1 MQSRWRRKERLTA
14 LRVQQMHRRFVIAHN
29 WTRWKA
35 CFAAAHQSHQPEVLP
50 DVSRRVRAELT
61 AALHAIG
68 SAHLRLL
75 SDEDRFSE
83 LDVAALL
90 NGRCT
95 LSKAEAEP
103 SMPQPEPLR
112 LLAEPRAI
120 ASTIVSDRADR
131 TLPRQEYEA
140 HLSSHATTSPADERA
155 APQYEPLALL
165 PHEPA
170 MRACDGVV
178 RSTPCANGLHFQERL
193 TSFPRRQQLKP
204 PPPPLIA
211 PLSEPRTE
219 VSPLRSQA
227 GLGDRAC
234 SLGVAE
240 AHACQTTAGGA
251 QRTLRVEAHA
261 CGRIERS
268 QGSAFDVENVQCG
281 TADLNRMPSSVR
293 SFGVHLQ
300 HGGALVAQGTPCSQ
314 TRATGASK
322 GTRSATDAHQPEPPH
337 AGAATA
343 KLGDDARASA
353 RARLGGYRDAYNKR
367 TRSLLKAD
375 LR

>member
-1 MQSRWRRKERLTA
+1 MSLCAHLQVQSRWRRKERLTA

-95 LSKAEAEP
+95 LRAEAES

-140 HLSSHATTSPADERA
+140 RLSSHATSAKVSAIGLVTTSSADERA
-155 APQYEPLALL
+155 APPEPLAPL
-165 PHEPA
+165 HEAA
-170 MRACDGVV
+170 MHACDAI
-178 RSTPCANGLHFQERL
+178 RYF
-193 TSFPRRQQLKP
+193 
-204 PPPPLIA
+204 
-211 PLSEPRTE
+211 
-219 VSPLRSQA
+219 
-227 GLGDRAC
+227 
-234 SLGVAE
+234 
-240 AHACQTTAGGA
+240 
-251 QRTLRVEAHA
+251 
-261 CGRIERS
+261 
-268 QGSAFDVENVQCG
+268 
-281 TADLNRMPSSVR
+281 
-293 SFGVHLQ
+293 
-300 HGGALVAQGTPCSQ
+300 
-314 TRATGASK
+314 
-322 GTRSATDAHQPEPPH
+322 
-337 AGAATA
+337 
-343 KLGDDARASA
+343 
-353 RARLGGYRDAYNKR
+353 
-367 TRSLLKAD
+367 
-375 LR
+375 